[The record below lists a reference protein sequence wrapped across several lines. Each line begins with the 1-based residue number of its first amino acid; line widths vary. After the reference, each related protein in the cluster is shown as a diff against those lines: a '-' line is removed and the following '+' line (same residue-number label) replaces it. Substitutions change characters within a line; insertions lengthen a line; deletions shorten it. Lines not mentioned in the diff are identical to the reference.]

1 MVDDKNLYTIIIPVF
16 NISNSL
22 VELADRIQAVMTS
35 ENHLFEIIFIDD
47 GSTNP
52 ETLKT
57 MKDIQKSGSINDVTI
72 ISFFKNFG
80 QQAAILAGIN
90 NSKGNY
96 LITMDGDLEH
106 RPEDLPL
113 LIKEQRDLNHDVVFA
128 NFKEKTHGAI
138 KKFFSTI
145 YTSIERKILN
155 YPEGTKRSAFW
166 IMKKEV
172 GEQVV
177 KFNSL
182 NPSLSILII
191 KVTNKI
197 GSVEISQGRRNEGE
211 SAYTVSKLIFLA
223 SSLFINN
230 SGFILRSYLFFGLI
244 TAIILTSTIFFR
256 GLNNLAAFWLFF
268 IALPLIL
275 IGFAIIG
282 EYLFRIIQNVEK
294 QPLYL
299 IREIIKKD

>member
-1 MVDDKNLYTIIIPVF
+1 MVDDKNLYTIIVPVL
-16 NISNSL
+16 NITSSL
-22 VELADRIQAVMTS
+22 VELAERIHTVMKS
-35 ENHLFEIIFIDD
+35 EGHAFEIIFIDD

-57 MKDIQKSGSINDVTI
+57 MKQIQNKEGIDVTI

-80 QQAAILAGIN
+80 QQAGILAGIK

-113 LIKEQRDLNHDVVFA
+113 LINQQEKYNHDVVFA
-128 NFKEKTHGAI
+128 NFKEKTHGTI

-145 YTSIERKILN
+145 YTTIERKILN
-155 YPEGTKRSAFW
+155 YPKGTKRSAFW
-166 IMKKEV
+166 IMKREV
-172 GEQVV
+172 GDQVL

-197 GSVEISQGRRNEGE
+197 GTVEISQGKRNEGE

-230 SGFILRSYLFFGLI
+230 SGFILRSYVFFGLI
-244 TAIILTSTIFFR
+244 TLAILSSAIFFD
-256 GLNNLAAFWLFF
+256 GMNNFVIFWILYV
-268 IALPLIL
+268 ILPLIL
-275 IGFAIIG
+275 IGFAIVG

-299 IREIIKKD
+299 IRQIIKKD

>member
-1 MVDDKNLYTIIIPVF
+1 MVENKNLYSIIVPVL
-16 NISNSL
+16 NITSSLIELSN
-22 VELADRIQAVMTS
+22 RIEAVMTS
-35 ENHLFEIIFIDD
+35 QGYTYEIIFIDD

-57 MKDIQKSGSINDVTI
+57 MKDIQTNSPQDVTI

-80 QQAAILAGIN
+80 QQAAILAGIS

-113 LIKEQRDLNHDVVFA
+113 LIKKQKDFNHDVVFA
-128 NFKEKTHGAI
+128 NFTEKTHGII

-145 YTSIERKILN
+145 YTSIERNILK
-155 YPEGTKRSAFW
+155 YPKGTKRSAFW

-172 GEQVV
+172 GSEVV
-177 KFNSL
+177 KFNTL

-191 KVTNKI
+191 KVTNRI
-197 GSVEISQGRRNEGE
+197 GTVEISQGKRDEGE

-230 SGFILRSYLFFGLI
+230 SGFILRSYLYFGFSTI
-244 TAIILTSTIFFR
+244 IILIASMFSEIMKDITFI
-256 GLNNLAAFWLFF
+256 WLMF
-268 IALPLIL
+268 IVIPLIL
-275 IGFAIIG
+275 IGFAIVG

-299 IREIIKKD
+299 IREIIKKH

>member
-1 MVDDKNLYTIIIPVF
+1 MVENKNLYSIIVPVL
-16 NISNSL
+16 NITSSLIELSN
-22 VELADRIQAVMTS
+22 RIEAVMTS
-35 ENHLFEIIFIDD
+35 QGYTYEIIFIDD

-57 MKDIQKSGSINDVTI
+57 MKDIQTNSSQDITI

-80 QQAAILAGIN
+80 QQAAILAGIS

-113 LIKEQRDLNHDVVFA
+113 LIKKQKDFNYDVVFA
-128 NFKEKTHGAI
+128 NFTEKTHGII

-145 YTSIERKILN
+145 YTSIERNILK
-155 YPEGTKRSAFW
+155 YPKGTKRSAFW

-172 GEQVV
+172 GGEVV
-177 KFNSL
+177 KFNTL

-191 KVTNKI
+191 KVTNRI
-197 GSVEISQGRRNEGE
+197 GTVEISQGKRDEGE

-230 SGFILRSYLFFGLI
+230 SGFILRSYLYFGFSTI
-244 TAIILTSTIFFR
+244 IILIASMFSEIMKDITFI
-256 GLNNLAAFWLFF
+256 WLMF
-268 IALPLIL
+268 IVIPLIL
-275 IGFAIIG
+275 IGFAIVG

-299 IREIIKKD
+299 IREIIKKH

>member
-1 MVDDKNLYTIIIPVF
+1 MSDDKNLYTIIVPVL
-16 NISNSL
+16 NITTSL
-22 VELADRIQAVMTS
+22 VELTSRIQSVMNS
-35 ENHLFEIIFIDD
+35 EGHSFEIIFIDD
-47 GSTNP
+47 GSTNV
-52 ETLKT
+52 ETLKI
-57 MKDIQKSGSINDVTI
+57 MKDIQKKEGVEVTI

-80 QQAAILAGIN
+80 QQAGILAGIN
-90 NSKGNY
+90 NAKGNY

-113 LIKEQRDLNHDVVFA
+113 LIKEQANFDHDVVFA
-128 NFKEKTHGAI
+128 NFTEKTHGAI

-145 YTSIERKILN
+145 YTTIERKILK
-155 YPEGTKRSAFW
+155 YPKGTKRSAFW

-172 GEQVV
+172 GEQVL

-197 GSVEISQGRRNEGE
+197 GTVEVPQGKRDEGE
-211 SAYTVSKLIFLA
+211 SAYTVSKLIYLA

-244 TAIILTSTIFFR
+244 TLGIFISTLVFKPMENI
-256 GLNNLAAFWLFF
+256 ATIWLLF
-268 IALPLIL
+268 IVIPLIV

>member
-1 MVDDKNLYTIIIPVF
+1 M
-16 NISNSL
+16 
-22 VELADRIQAVMTS
+22 
-35 ENHLFEIIFIDD
+35 
-47 GSTNP
+47 
-52 ETLKT
+52 
-57 MKDIQKSGSINDVTI
+57 
-72 ISFFKNFG
+72 
-80 QQAAILAGIN
+80 AGIK

-113 LIKEQRDLNHDVVFA
+113 LINQQEKYNHDVVFA
-128 NFKEKTHGAI
+128 NFKEKTHGTI

-145 YTSIERKILN
+145 YTTIERKILN
-155 YPEGTKRSAFW
+155 YPKGTKRSAFW
-166 IMKKEV
+166 IMKREV
-172 GEQVV
+172 GDQVL

-197 GSVEISQGRRNEGE
+197 GTVEISQGKRNEGE

-230 SGFILRSYLFFGLI
+230 SGFILRSYVFFGLI
-244 TAIILTSTIFFR
+244 TLAILSSAIFFD
-256 GLNNLAAFWLFF
+256 GMNNFVIFWILYV
-268 IALPLIL
+268 ILPLIL
-275 IGFAIIG
+275 IGFAIVG

-299 IREIIKKD
+299 IRQIIKKD